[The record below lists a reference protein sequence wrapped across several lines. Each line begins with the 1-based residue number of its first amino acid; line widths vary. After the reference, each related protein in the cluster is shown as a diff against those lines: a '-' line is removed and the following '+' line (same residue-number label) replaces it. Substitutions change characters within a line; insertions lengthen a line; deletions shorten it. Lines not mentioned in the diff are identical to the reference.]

1 MKRAGIPL
9 SPDRVRFRVQI
20 AAVSVAAVG
29 GFCLLLWIVTGSSRT
44 VIPSDGRTPS
54 EVPADHPLA
63 SEQARASAYQ
73 ALRDYIDHAARR
85 PGVVNVYC
93 RGSRHQIIGQYF
105 EFQGEVDL
113 IYAEGKR
120 ERLQYLAVLS
130 GSERTGW
137 EVLSFT
143 LNEPAGAL
151 KPSETETAE
160 GKHETEAEAEAEG
173 L

>member
-1 MKRAGIPL
+1 MKRVGIPL

-20 AAVSVAAVG
+20 TVVSVAAIS

-44 VIPSDGRTPS
+44 VIPPDGHPPS
-54 EVPADHPLA
+54 EAPADHPLA
-63 SEQARASAYQ
+63 SDQARASAYQ

-120 ERLQYLAVLS
+120 QRLQYVAVLS

-137 EVLSFT
+137 EVLSLT

-151 KPSETETAE
+151 KPSETEPAE
-160 GKHETEAEAEAEG
+160 GEQETEADAEG

>member
-1 MKRAGIPL
+1 MKHSGIPL

-20 AAVSVAAVG
+20 AVVSVAAIG

-44 VIPSDGRTPS
+44 AVPLVANPSY

-63 SEQARASAYQ
+63 SEQARASAFQ
-73 ALRDYIDHAARR
+73 ALRDRIDHDVHR
-85 PGVVNVYC
+85 PGVINVLY

-120 ERLQYLAVLS
+120 QRLQYVAVLS
-130 GSERTGW
+130 GSPRTGW
-137 EVLSFT
+137 EVLSLT
-143 LNEPAGAL
+143 LNEPASSVT
-151 KPSETETAE
+151 PPETESE
-160 GKHETEAEAEAEG
+160 EKVSEAEVTEG
-173 L
+173 NQ